1 MKEAVVKNNVYRLED
16 HSPAVIDGMPLDPT
30 YAAGAALRAAESA
43 LDHYRTRPYDPAG
56 WNNQTSA
63 AAAMERITSFDA
75 RLLLQPE
82 CRNAMSDEEFELY
95 RAGSEKQWRLQELI
109 AHWAAAEANRDRD
122 PQLADRRSA
131 LVGGAGIDLDRA
143 RACAAEHGES
153 GWPPPVWTRMEQ
165 LAVDYVE
172 ITALLGWDPWQ

>member
-1 MKEAVVKNNVYRLED
+1 MKDNVYRLED
-16 HSPAVIDGMPLDPT
+16 RSPAVIDGVPLDRT
-30 YAAGAALRAAESA
+30 YAAGAALRAAQSA

-63 AAAMERITSFDA
+63 AAAMQRITSFDA
-75 RLLLQPE
+75 RLQLLQPG

-95 RAGSEKQWRLQELI
+95 RAGWEQQWQLQELI
-109 AHWAAAEANRDRD
+109 AHWAAAEANRDSN

-131 LVGGAGIDLDRA
+131 QIGGEGIDLDRA
-143 RACAAEHGES
+143 RTCAAEHEES
-153 GWPPPVWTRMEQ
+153 GWPPPVWSRMEQ

-172 ITALLGWDPWQ
+172 ITALLGWDPWH